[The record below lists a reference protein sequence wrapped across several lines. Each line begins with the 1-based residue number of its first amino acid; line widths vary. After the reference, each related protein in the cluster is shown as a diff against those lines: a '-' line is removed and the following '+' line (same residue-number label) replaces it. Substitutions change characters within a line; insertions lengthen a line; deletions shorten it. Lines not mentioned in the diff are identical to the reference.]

1 MGQLGEIDRTLF
13 VMKKLLIIF
22 LFSLFSFNA
31 MAIEKI
37 NVIKHSRPGG
47 LIDRLNEII
56 ALSLGERFGEF
67 IQVPNCVA
75 AKKIIENSTTPILT
89 AWPTERQAVGQPC
102 KVDDKFFI
110 STYSNSPYHITYF
123 AGNDKA
129 SDINYLLTG
138 EIKIGVWDSAFWYKP
153 QSQFILDMNP
163 KAKVIRYK
171 SKPFRTALASGEID
185 YKMVSFPGDDP
196 VIAILDGQGLMKEH
210 KFSNMGYSLLL
221 FGNIDF
227 DIREIYESDAW
238 EQRRDVTH
246 KAWLKGKSKGNKL
259 QKVNKLLKA
268 ISE

>member
-1 MGQLGEIDRTLF
+1 
-13 VMKKLLIIF
+13 MKKLFIIF
-22 LFSLFSFNA
+22 LLTFFSFNA
-31 MAIEKI
+31 VAVEKI

-67 IQVPNCVA
+67 IEVPNCVA
-75 AKKIIENSTTPILT
+75 AKKIIENSDTPILT

-102 KVDDKFFI
+102 QVDDNFFI

-123 AGNDKA
+123 KDNKKA
-129 SDINYLLTG
+129 SNIDHLLTG

-153 QSQFILDMNP
+153 QKEFIEAMNP
-163 KAKVIRYK
+163 NAKVIRYK

-196 VIAILDGQGLMKEH
+196 VIAVLDGKHFLKDH
-210 KFSNMGYSLLL
+210 KFANMGYSLLL
-221 FGNIDF
+221 FGNFEFNVDL
-227 DIREIYESDAW
+227 IYDSDAW
-238 EQRRDVTH
+238 QDRRDITH
-246 KAWLKGKSKGNKL
+246 KPWMKGKSKENKL
-259 QKVNKLLKA
+259 DKVSKLLTA